1 MSKRI
6 FISVLLFSLIIQ
18 VIFVE
23 ELNAN
28 TAEERLLEV
37 ENQLKAVANQIKQYE
52 GEKTNLEIIYE
63 ICKILEK
70 DPENHIDFVEDRLGH
85 DFRYAIDAKKIRREL
100 KWKPKHTFKKALK
113 KTILSYA

>member
-52 GEKTNLEIIYE
+52 GEKTNLE
-63 ICKILEK
+63 KAILANDSALSQVNQELAQVQSRLQKAEK
-70 DPENHIDFVEDRLGH
+70 DLSIALSGYDQSLENLAAVQQIIIKEQTKR
-85 DFRYAIDAKKIRREL
+85 
-100 KWKPKHTFKKALK
+100 
-113 KTILSYA
+113 